1 MLKHNVIVWLV
12 GLTRQN
18 LEERSWLW
26 DKNGGHNLQAQHSVI
41 IGEEIYKGFS
51 YMEKGQS
58 GPTAQVGL
66 KWVMEKDCAFQ
77 PFLNERVRQKLAI
90 STLGSI

>member
-1 MLKHNVIVWLV
+1 M
-12 GLTRQN
+12 
-18 LEERSWLW
+18 
-26 DKNGGHNLQAQHSVI
+26 I